1 MFHSI
6 AGVSGT
12 ARESSSELWRVYRL
26 SVVSIP
32 THRPLARVEEPPK
45 VFAIKEKKYEAVIE
59 EIERFNRDGRPV
71 LVGSRTVS
79 VSEELSEKLTQKGL
93 SHSVLNAVRHEE
105 EAAIVE
111 KAGEKGQITI
121 ATNMAGRGT
130 DIRLS
135 EEVLSLGGL
144 HVIAVEYNLSPRI
157 DRQLIGRAGR
167 QGEPGSARYFM
178 SMEDELLVRFMRP
191 ARCKRIKS
199 LLELGAPGSYSMA
212 ISGSRRSQRTAEKLG
227 EKQREAVLR
236 MDTWL
241 EEHLSFTR
249 RSSG

>member
-1 MFHSI
+1 M
-6 AGVSGT
+6 
-12 ARESSSELWRVYRL
+12 
-26 SVVSIP
+26 
-32 THRPLARVEEPPK
+32 
-45 VFAIKEKKYEAVIE
+45 
-59 EIERFNRDGRPV
+59 
-71 LVGSRTVS
+71 
-79 VSEELSEKLTQKGL
+79 
-93 SHSVLNAVRHEE
+93 RHEE

-178 SMEDELLVRFMRP
+178 SVEDELLVRFMRP
-191 ARCKRIKS
+191 VRRKRMKS
-199 LLELGAPGSYSMA
+199 LLELGAPGSHSMA
-212 ISGSRRSQRTAEKLG
+212 ISASQRSQRTAAKLG